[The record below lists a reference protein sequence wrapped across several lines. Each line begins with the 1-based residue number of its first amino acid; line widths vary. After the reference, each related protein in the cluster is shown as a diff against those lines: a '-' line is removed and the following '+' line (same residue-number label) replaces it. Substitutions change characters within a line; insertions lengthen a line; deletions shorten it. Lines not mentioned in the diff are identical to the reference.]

1 MAANTD
7 QVTLSIDV
15 KLTDAKK
22 RLAELEKEFSKLSDL
37 KAKFQAE
44 GDAKGL
50 RKTQKAIEATRRE
63 MQDLTLSSE
72 AWGKAL
78 GDLSGENEK
87 SLRRIRRQLTALLN
101 DSGIERGSAEWQKYT
116 EALRGVDAQL
126 RQIREERTAAEDGLA
141 SWGTKWQG
149 FALTARTA
157 IDSVSAALAKMGG
170 LVEQYADF
178 QQHTAAVTKYT
189 GLAKEQVEE
198 LNAEFRKMDT
208 ATATAKLNDL
218 AADAGRLGLQGKED
232 ILAFVQAAD
241 QINLA
246 LGEDLGEDAVK
257 NIGKLADIFGD
268 SDRLG
273 LKQAMLS
280 TGSAINELAQSS
292 SASEGYILEFTNRL
306 AGVAKQAGLTQAQ
319 VMGFASVMDQSGV
332 GVERGA
338 TALQNTISAL
348 FKDPAKMATAAGL
361 EVEKFA
367 NLLRTDAN
375 AAITEFLSAL
385 QQKGGFDSL
394 APILAEM
401 GMSGSGVT
409 QTLST
414 LSARLS
420 DVRDAQQQA
429 NEAFTAG
436 TSCTNEAAIA
446 NSTAAASLAKARD
459 KAAQLSVSLGEQLY
473 PAYVR
478 TLEGAAS
485 LADTLSAV
493 AKWAGQNK
501 ATLALLA
508 ASVLS
513 LAAANAY
520 AAATVKLHAAATAVA
535 ATAQK
540 AWTAAT
546 SLGQAAVL
554 ALSGNLTKAR
564 ASMAAFNA
572 VCKANPWLLLASALL
587 AVGAA
592 VVALTRRTPALTAAQ
607 RQAESAAQA
616 NAAAQQAVTRAGEK
630 AEEET
635 ARQAAAVRTL
645 TRILHDNSQSLAN
658 RQAALDR
665 LRQTVPG
672 YNADL
677 TAEGK
682 LYNENTAALDRYIEN
697 LRRAAKARAYED
709 EMADA
714 ARSEVQAENEI
725 DRKQNNVNLSRRAL
739 ERMEQEY
746 AKKREAARYNYAS
759 VQDGGLDADLLA
771 QQAAIARKGEE
782 VAKNEEALAKAQQK
796 AANARRTQEEL
807 QKRLSK
813 DKGLAA
819 EVVKNAG
826 GGASPAATTGGGTAS
841 TPATGKAT
849 GTAKTADLTALQTA
863 AEKARAAVSAEY
875 AMLTIQTRE
884 GETQWQA
891 YRRRLYEIDT
901 DYYTKALAEAEGDK
915 TATARLQKEKQAA
928 EQARREETAAW
939 SLQDIERESREEQ
952 NAANAAYNRG
962 ELTATQHQEAL
973 SRIQLTAQ
981 AKRVQYLREH
991 GAATQ
996 KEAETLHA
1004 EETKLE
1010 EQQAAD
1016 RLLREENLQ
1025 KQIAEAKKKY
1035 LAQSA
1040 TERYTQEMAWLNA
1053 LEQAELSATET
1064 TEQGKLEIQ
1073 RRYASMRKALAE
1085 SYSTE
1090 GKAGT
1095 LTPGAADM
1103 ASRARAAAGDAS
1115 TKVQDGSAFSGVARA
1130 SLQVSE
1136 ANAAAAAL
1144 AGIYAADT
1152 QALQAQLAAKEI
1164 SQAEYDARALQMQQ
1178 DHAAAVQEI
1187 AASQWQAYQ
1196 SAAAESLSAVSS
1208 ALSASTSLVS
1218 ANAALQEA
1226 RVTARY
1232 DAEIEAAGKNSAEGQ
1247 RLEEEKQKA
1256 LNAIKKKA
1264 SKKQAK
1270 IEIAQA
1276 VLDTAINAIKAY
1288 QSMASIPVVG
1298 PALGAVAAAAA
1309 VAFGAIQ
1316 IATIKKQHAAQEAAY
1331 YTGGYTGGTSYR
1343 REAGVVHEGEFVA
1356 NHLAVQNPAV
1366 RPVLDLIDRAQRT
1379 GKVAALTPEALAAAA
1394 GGQTGTGQTAA
1405 TSAGGAD
1412 TATAAALARSAAATD
1427 RLAAVLE
1434 RGIRATASIDGT
1446 DGVAEQ
1452 LRRYQSLT
1460 GA

>member
-178 QQHTAAVTKYT
+178 QQHTANVTKYT

-268 SDRLG
+268 SDRMG

-348 FKDPAKMATAAGL
+348 FKDPAKMATAAGF

-607 RQAESAAQA
+607 RQAESAAKA

-682 LYNENTAALDRYIEN
+682 LYNENTAALDRYIGN

-725 DRKQNNVNLSRRAL
+725 ARKQNNVNLSRRAL
-739 ERMEQEY
+739 ARMEKEY
-746 AKKREAARYNYAS
+746 AEKREAARYNYAS

-819 EVVKNAG
+819 GVVKNAG
-826 GGASPAATTGGGTAS
+826 GGMSPAASSGGTAS
-841 TPATGKAT
+841 ASSTGKAT
-849 GTAKTADLTALQTA
+849 GTAKTAGLTALQTA

-1010 EQQAAD
+1010 EQQEAD

-1025 KQIAEAKKKY
+1025 KQIAEAKNKY

-1040 TERYTQEMAWLNA
+1040 SERYTQEMAWLNA

-1073 RRYASMRKALAE
+1073 RRYASMRKALAD

-1090 GKAGT
+1090 GKSGT

-1144 AGIYAADT
+1144 DNNYAADT
-1152 QALQAQLAAKEI
+1152 AALQAQLDAKEI
-1164 SQAEYDARALQMQQ
+1164 SEEEYYARSKQMQE
-1178 DHAAAVQEI
+1178 DHAKASEDVS
-1187 AASQWQAYQ
+1187 ASQWQAY
-1196 SAAAESLSAVSS
+1196 SSLATESLSAVSS
-1208 ALSASTSLVS
+1208 GLSNATSLVS

-1232 DAEIEAAGKNSAEGQ
+1232 DAEIEAVGKNSAEGQ

-1394 GGQTGTGQTAA
+1394 GGQTGAGQTAA
-1405 TSAGGAD
+1405 TAAGGAD

-1434 RGIRATASIDGT
+1434 KGIRATASIDGT

>member
-37 KAKFQAE
+37 KARFQAE

-178 QQHTAAVTKYT
+178 QQHTANVTKYT

-446 NSTAAASLAKARD
+446 NSTAAAELAKARD

-607 RQAESAAQA
+607 RQAESAAKA

-725 DRKQNNVNLSRRAL
+725 GRKQNNVNLSRRAL
-739 ERMEQEY
+739 ARMEQNRPSSGQAQGTAGTDIAAAAYEAQL
-746 AKKREAARYNYAS
+746 AKKR
-759 VQDGGLDADLLA
+759 
-771 QQAAIARKGEE
+771 EE

-826 GGASPAATTGGGTAS
+826 GGTSPATTSASTAS
-841 TPATGKAT
+841 TSSTGKAT

-915 TATARLQKEKQAA
+915 TTTARLQKEKQAA
-928 EQARREETAAW
+928 EQARREEAAAW

-1073 RRYASMRKALAE
+1073 RRYASMRKALAD

-1090 GKAGT
+1090 GKSGT

-1144 AGIYAADT
+1144 DNNYAADT
-1152 QALQAQLAAKEI
+1152 AALQAQLDAKEI
-1164 SQAEYDARALQMQQ
+1164 SEEEYYARSKQMQE
-1178 DHAAAVQEI
+1178 DHAKASEDVS
-1187 AASQWQAYQ
+1187 ASQWQAY
-1196 SAAAESLSAVSS
+1196 SSLATESLSAVSS
-1208 ALSASTSLVS
+1208 GLSNATSLVS

-1232 DAEIEAAGKNSAEGQ
+1232 DAEIEAVGKNSAEGQ

>member
-22 RLAELEKEFSKLSDL
+22 RLAELEKDFSKLSDL
-37 KAKFQAE
+37 KARFQAE

-126 RQIREERTAAEDGLA
+126 RQIREERTAAEEGLA

-178 QQHTAAVTKYT
+178 QQHTANVTKYT

-616 NAAAQQAVTRAGEK
+616 SAAAQQAVTRAGEK

-739 ERMEQEY
+739 ARMEQNRPSSGQAQGTAGTDIAAAAYEAQL
-746 AKKREAARYNYAS
+746 AKKR
-759 VQDGGLDADLLA
+759 
-771 QQAAIARKGEE
+771 EE

-826 GGASPAATTGGGTAS
+826 GGTSPATTGGGTAS
-841 TPATGKAT
+841 TPATSKAT

-901 DYYTKALAEAEGDK
+901 DYYTKALAQAEGDK

-1010 EQQAAD
+1010 EQQEAD

-1073 RRYASMRKALAE
+1073 RRYASMRKALAD

-1090 GKAGT
+1090 GKTGT

-1144 AGIYAADT
+1144 DNNYAADT
-1152 QALQAQLAAKEI
+1152 AALQAQLDAKEI
-1164 SQAEYDARALQMQQ
+1164 SEEEYYARSKQMQE
-1178 DHAAAVQEI
+1178 DHAKASEDVS
-1187 AASQWQAYQ
+1187 ASQWQAY
-1196 SAAAESLSAVSS
+1196 SSLATESLSAVSS
-1208 ALSASTSLVS
+1208 GLSNATSLVS

-1232 DAEIEAAGKNSAEGQ
+1232 DAEIEAVGKNSAEGQ

-1394 GGQTGTGQTAA
+1394 GGQTGAGQTAA
-1405 TSAGGAD
+1405 TAAGGAD

-1434 RGIRATASIDGT
+1434 KGIRATASIDGT

>member
-37 KAKFQAE
+37 KARFQAE

-101 DSGIERGSAEWQKYT
+101 DSGIERGSAEWNKYT

-178 QQHTAAVTKYT
+178 QQHTANVTKYT

-446 NSTAAASLAKARD
+446 NSTAAAELAKARD

-607 RQAESAAQA
+607 RQAESAAKA

-725 DRKQNNVNLSRRAL
+725 GRKQNNVNLSRRAL
-739 ERMEQEY
+739 ERMEAEY

-826 GGASPAATTGGGTAS
+826 GGTSPATTSASTAS
-841 TPATGKAT
+841 TSSTGKAT

-915 TATARLQKEKQAA
+915 TTTARLQKEKQAA
-928 EQARREETAAW
+928 EQARREEAAAW

-1073 RRYASMRKALAE
+1073 RRYASMRKALAD

-1090 GKAGT
+1090 GKSGT

-1144 AGIYAADT
+1144 DNNYAADT
-1152 QALQAQLAAKEI
+1152 AALQAQLDAKEI
-1164 SQAEYDARALQMQQ
+1164 SEEEYYARSKQMQE
-1178 DHAAAVQEI
+1178 DHAKASEDVS
-1187 AASQWQAYQ
+1187 ASQWQAY
-1196 SAAAESLSAVSS
+1196 SSLATESLSAVSS
-1208 ALSASTSLVS
+1208 GLSNATSLVS

-1232 DAEIEAAGKNSAEGQ
+1232 DAEIEAVGKNSAEGQ

>member
-63 MQDLTLSSE
+63 MQELTLSSE

-126 RQIREERTAAEDGLA
+126 RQIREERTAAEQGLA

-178 QQHTAAVTKYT
+178 QQHTANVTKYT

-446 NSTAAASLAKARD
+446 NSTAAAELAKARD

-607 RQAESAAQA
+607 RQAESAAKA

-739 ERMEQEY
+739 ERMEQNRPSSGQAQGTAGTDIAAAAYEAQL
-746 AKKREAARYNYAS
+746 AKKR
-759 VQDGGLDADLLA
+759 
-771 QQAAIARKGEE
+771 EE

-826 GGASPAATTGGGTAS
+826 GGTSPATTSASTAS
-841 TPATGKAT
+841 TSSTGKAT

-1010 EQQAAD
+1010 EQQEAD

-1090 GKAGT
+1090 GKSGT

-1144 AGIYAADT
+1144 GNNYAADT
-1152 QALQAQLAAKEI
+1152 AALQAQLAAKEI

-1196 SAAAESLSAVSS
+1196 SAATESLSAVSS
-1208 ALSASTSLVS
+1208 ALSATTSLVS

-1394 GGQTGTGQTAA
+1394 GGQTGAGQTAA
-1405 TSAGGAD
+1405 AAAGGAD